1 MVIRARMRTA
11 KAADVGHGI
20 GHVLAYSTADS
31 RMFVFGDEAIESVV
45 VFAVAALAPGSP
57 NPMSY
62 KKPPTIRHSPMRAPI
77 DARRAN
83 KRRAMKARRESL
95 RTRVV
100 LFKACVLAAVAGWSS
115 G

>member
-1 MVIRARMRTA
+1 MRTA
-11 KAADVGHGI
+11 KAADVDHGTD
-20 GHVLAYSTADS
+20 HVPAYSTADP
-31 RMFVFGDEAIESVV
+31 RMFVFGDEAIRSVV
-45 VFAVAALAPGSP
+45 VFAVAASAPGSP

-62 KKPPTIRHSPMRAPI
+62 RKPPAMRHKPMRAPI

-83 KRRAMKARRESL
+83 RRRTMKARRESL

-100 LFKACVLAAVAGWSS
+100 LFKACVLAAVAGWPS